1 MQHTTV
7 VKCGGNA
14 AVDPL
19 AICEDIAAMTHE
31 GSRIA
36 LVHGGSADIEN
47 LAHRMNVP
55 TRRLT
60 SPDGVSARHTD
71 AATLEVVHLALA
83 GLAKPRLVAALVG
96 KGVSAVGLT
105 GLDGGLL
112 RARRK
117 SAHRAIVDGRKVLV
131 RDDHSGRVT
140 EVNTALLH
148 TLLDAGS
155 VPVISPPAL
164 AEDGRPVNT
173 DADRAAAAVAGALRA
188 ETLVLLTG
196 APGVLADPADE
207 SSVLPVCAVPPTGA
221 PPHVGGGMGLKLIAA
236 REALLGGARRVLIAD
251 GRRPDPVRAALAG
264 HATEIVIADE
274 PAATDTTDRPATAG
288 EEARR

>member
-1 MQHTTV
+1 MQDITV

-19 AICEDIAAMTHE
+19 AICSDVAGMAGDGE
-31 GSRIA
+31 RVV
-36 LVHGGSADIEN
+36 LVHGGSADIDA
-47 LAHRMNVP
+47 LAARLGVP
-55 TRRLT
+55 MRRLV

-83 GLAKPRLVAALVG
+83 GLAKPRLVGALVAA
-96 KGVSAVGLT
+96 GVPAVGLT

-112 RARRK
+112 RAKRK
-117 SAHRAIVDGRKVLV
+117 GVHRALVDGRRVLV

-140 EVNTALLH
+140 SVNTGLLG
-148 TLLDAGS
+148 TLLSSGA
-155 VPVISPPAL
+155 VPVVSPPAL
-164 AEDGRPVNT
+164 AEDGRPVNA
-173 DADRAAAAVAGALRA
+173 DADRAAAAVAGALGAR
-188 ETLVLLTG
+188 TLVLLTG

-207 SSVLPVCAVPPTGA
+207 DSVLPVCAVSRSGPPPFT
-221 PPHVGGGMGLKLIAA
+221 GGGMGLKLIAA

-264 HATEIVIADE
+264 HATEVTLL
-274 PAATDTTDRPATAG
+274 P
-288 EEARR
+288 EEAHA

>member
-1 MQHTTV
+1 MQHITV

-19 AICEDIAAMTHE
+19 AICEDVAAMTHE
-31 GSRIA
+31 GARVA
-36 LVHGGSADIEN
+36 LVHGGSADIED
-47 LAHRMNVP
+47 LARRMGVP
-55 TRRLT
+55 LRRLT

-71 AATLEVVHLALA
+71 SATLEVVHLALA
-83 GLAKPRLVAALVG
+83 GLAKPRLVGALVEA
-96 KGVSAVGLT
+96 GVSAVGLT

-112 RARRK
+112 RAKRK

-131 RDDHSGRVT
+131 RDDHSGRVV
-140 EVNTALLH
+140 EVNTALLR
-148 TLLDAGS
+148 TLLEAGS
-155 VPVISPPAL
+155 VPVVSPPAV

-173 DADRAAAAVAGALRA
+173 DADRAAAAVAGALGA
-188 ETLVLLTG
+188 KTLVLLTG

-207 SSVLPVCAVPPTGA
+207 TSVLPVCAVPPTGA

-236 REALLGGARRVLIAD
+236 REALLAGARRVLVAD

-264 HATEIVIADE
+264 HATEIVISH
-274 PAATDTTDRPATAG
+274 TTAR
-288 EEARR
+288 EEAPR